1 MHVMQARVGGLLVI
15 TGFTLAFA
23 LGAAWAAVGA
33 AMLVGGGIV
42 LAIAA
47 EPMVDQAMSSDD
59 GGDTVEPPGEI
70 AA

>member
-1 MHVMQARVGGLLVI
+1 MHAMQARVGGLLVV
-15 TGFTLAFA
+15 TGFTLAFT

-42 LAIAA
+42 LAVAA
-47 EPMVDQAMSSDD
+47 EPLVDQEMSTDD
-59 GGDTVEPPGEI
+59 GGDTVEPPGEM